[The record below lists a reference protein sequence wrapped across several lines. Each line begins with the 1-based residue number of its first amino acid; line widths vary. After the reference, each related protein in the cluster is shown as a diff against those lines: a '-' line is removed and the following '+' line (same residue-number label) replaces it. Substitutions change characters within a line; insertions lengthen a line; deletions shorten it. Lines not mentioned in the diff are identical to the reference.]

1 MILQYIL
8 LCVSLY
14 MYFNAPELMD
24 KGFMLLG
31 LFVAFSSI
39 IVLIKS
45 REKQV
50 AFKRQYL
57 RHSSLFIIGF
67 IIVFYQY
74 YIDYIVGLIDDSLKF
89 IWIDSMY
96 VCKALCLS
104 NIALI
109 CFIIGYMKS
118 RNREPIL
125 DNYSRFSYNERILKK
140 CDAIN
145 LNYLYALLLLL
156 LSLYVIYVD
165 KKYLFGGYGKGEE
178 GGIASEID
186 KLFNSLLLFTVTF
199 KSYLIKNRRISTIYH
214 FISINKV
221 LIFIVLLRVFLILIS
236 GARHESLNLLL
247 ILLISFLYVT
257 DWKIKLRYIFFSCIF
272 FSLLFTII
280 GLIRSSEEPIGDVMN
295 SMPISIFPFTSE
307 LAGSV
312 RTLHVAV
319 TYFPEQI
326 PYTQGITLLGYFFLF
341 IPGGRSLFFSSVGL
355 PSYLMSSGSFIS
367 TIILGEDASWQL
379 GSSCVADIYIC
390 FGVVGVLCVFS
401 FWGWLLRKIEYAVFI
416 NRKSS
421 LCILSVGFLFYSHCF
436 FINRESLFSSLFGIS
451 YLLILSFFFKK
462 WYRI

>member
-1 MILQYIL
+1 
-8 LCVSLY
+8 
-14 MYFNAPELMD
+14 MYFNAPEFMD

-31 LFVAFSSI
+31 LFVAFSS
-39 IVLIKS
+39 VVALIKS

-50 AFKRQYL
+50 DFKGQYL

-74 YIDYIVGLIDDSLKF
+74 YIDYVIGLLDDSLKF
-89 IWIDSMY
+89 IWIDSGY

-104 NIALI
+104 NIALV
-109 CFIIGYMKS
+109 CFIIGYMQS
-118 RNREPIL
+118 RNRELIL
-125 DNYSRFSYNERILKK
+125 DKYSTSSYNERILKK

-145 LNYLYALLLLL
+145 LNYLYVLL
-156 LSLYVIYVD
+156 LSLLCLYLVCVD
-165 KKYLFGGYGKGEE
+165 KNYLFGGYGKREE
-178 GGIASEID
+178 GFFASEID
-186 KLFNSLLLFTVTF
+186 KLFNSLLLFTITF
-199 KSYLIKNRRISTIYH
+199 KSYILKNRRISTIYH

-221 LIFIVLLRVFLILIS
+221 LIFIVFLRILFVLVS
-236 GARHESLNLLL
+236 GARHESINLLL

-257 DWKIKLRYIFFSCIF
+257 NWKVKLRYIFFACIF

-280 GLIRSSEEPIGDVMN
+280 GLIRSSKESIGGVMDN
-295 SMPISIFPFTSE
+295 MSVSIFPFTSE

-326 PYTQGITLLGYFFLF
+326 PYTQGVTLLGYFFLF

-390 FGVVGVLCVFS
+390 FGVVGVLCVFY
-401 FWGWLLRKIEYAVFI
+401 FWGWLLRKIEYAIFI